1 MLLVSFLV
9 TRLKSTKR
17 VVRHPADSFTSE
29 NTDVVKVVYRVV
41 LPAVTSE
48 ITSDSGSKVRH
59 LGSSLRND
67 LADLDHYRIRG
78 DRGD

>member
-1 MLLVSFLV
+1 MVLVCFLV
-9 TRLKSTKR
+9 TWLKSTQR
-17 VVRHPADSFTSE
+17 VVRHPAGSFTSE
-29 NTDVVKVVYRVV
+29 NTDVVKVVYIVV

-67 LADLDHYRIRG
+67 LADLDH
-78 DRGD
+78 